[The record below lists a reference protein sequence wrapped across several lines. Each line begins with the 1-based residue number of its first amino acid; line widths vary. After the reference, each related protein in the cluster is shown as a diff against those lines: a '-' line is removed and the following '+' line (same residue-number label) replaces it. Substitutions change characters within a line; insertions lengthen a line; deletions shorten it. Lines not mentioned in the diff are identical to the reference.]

1 MDGPSTDH
9 LREISTNKVSAENAF
24 KDGLSSNKAIKYK
37 WDLLKANF
45 FFFVHLEEQE
55 KTLPTLWPRCCQ

>member
-9 LREISTNKVSAENAF
+9 LREIWTNKVSAENAF
-24 KDGLSSNKAIKYK
+24 KDGLSSSKAIKYK

-45 FFFVHLEEQE
+45 FFLVDEQE
-55 KTLPTLWPRCCQ
+55 KTSTTSWPGCCQ